1 LPSRDAAEEVSA
13 MPFSKPEN
21 QRCRLDFPAL
31 AQPGQAAPA
40 FLDGPGGT
48 QVPRA
53 VIEAITLYYERCNAN
68 THGQFVT
75 SSESDALIWSARE
88 AVASLLGAHG
98 PASIS
103 FGANMTTLTFAL
115 AHALGRR
122 LAAGDEIVITQ
133 LDHEA
138 NRGPWLM
145 LEERGAVVR
154 EVALRPDGRLDPE
167 GMVRAIGKRT
177 RIVAL
182 GMASNALGTV
192 NDVALARRLS
202 QQVGAILVLDAVHFV
217 PHFPI
222 DVRALGTDFVLCSAY
237 KFYGPHVGIL
247 YSRPGLLEH
256 LRTDRL
262 ATQDDAAPYR
272 IETGT
277 LNHAALAGV
286 KAAVEYIASWGEGAT
301 LRERVISAMEG
312 IAAWEHALAAYYA
325 SQVQQVRGV
334 TVWGTDFSSPRR
346 APTVSITIDG
356 HPPAE
361 AAHRLGERGVFVW
374 DGDFYAARA
383 VEVLG
388 LAARGGLLRAGMS
401 MYTTRDDVDR
411 LLGGVTEIAAA

>member
-1 LPSRDAAEEVSA
+1 VDVVA
-13 MPFSKPEN
+13 FSKPEN

-31 AQPGQAAPA
+31 ARTLDGPPLA
-40 FLDGPGGT
+40 FLDGPAGT
-48 QVPRA
+48 QVPRPVIKA
-53 VIEAITLYYERCNAN
+53 VTGYYEHCNAN
-68 THGQFVT
+68 THGQFIT
-75 SSESDALIWSARE
+75 SWESDKLIWETRE
-88 AVASLLGAHG
+88 VVAAFLGAHG

-103 FGANMTTLTFAL
+103 FGANMTTLAFAL

-122 LAAGDEIVITQ
+122 LVEGDEVVITQ

-145 LEERGAVVR
+145 LGERGAVIR

-167 GMVRAIGKRT
+167 DMARKIGART

-182 GMASNALGTV
+182 GMASNAIGTV
-192 NDVALARRLS
+192 NDVELARRLS
-202 QQVGAILVLDAVHFV
+202 QQVGALLVLDAVHYA

-222 DVRALGTDFVLCSAY
+222 DVRALGADVLLCSAY

-247 YSRPGLLEH
+247 YARPGLLEH

-262 ATQDDAAPYR
+262 TTQADSAPYR

-286 KAAVEYIASWGEGAT
+286 KAAVEYVATWGDGVA
-301 LRERVISAMEG
+301 LRDRLVSAMEG

-325 SQVQQVRGV
+325 SQVQQIQGV

-346 APTVSITIDG
+346 APTVSITVDG
-356 HPPAE
+356 HEPAE
-361 AAHRLGERGVFVW
+361 LARHLGERGVLVW

-388 LAARGGLLRAGMS
+388 LAARGGLLRSGMS
-401 MYTTRDDVDR
+401 MYTTREEVDR
-411 LLGGVTEIAAA
+411 LLAGVAEIAAA

>member
-1 LPSRDAAEEVSA
+1 MA
-13 MPFSKPEN
+13 FSKPEN

-31 AQPGQAAPA
+31 ARTLEGQPVT
-40 FLDGPGGT
+40 FLDGPAGT
-48 QVPRA
+48 QVPRPVIDA
-53 VIEAITLYYERCNAN
+53 VVSYYVNCNAN
-68 THGQFVT
+68 THGQFIT
-75 SSESDALIWSARE
+75 SWESDKMIWEARE
-88 AVASLLGAHG
+88 TVAAFLGAHG

-103 FGANMTTLTFAL
+103 FGANMTSLAFAL

-122 LAAGDEIVITQ
+122 LVEGDEVVITQ

-145 LEERGAVVR
+145 LEEKGVVVR
-154 EVALRPDGRLDPE
+154 EVVLRPDGRLDPE
-167 GMVRAIGKRT
+167 DMTRKIGKRT
-177 RIVAL
+177 RIVAV

-202 QQVGAILVLDAVHFV
+202 QHVGALLVLDAVHYA

-222 DVRALGTDFVLCSAY
+222 DVRAIGTDFLLCSAY

-262 ATQDDAAPYR
+262 STQDDSAPSR

-277 LNHAALAGV
+277 LNHAAIAGV

-301 LRERVISAMEG
+301 LRERAVSAMEG
-312 IAAWEHALAAYYA
+312 IAAWEHSLAAYYTN
-325 SQVQQVRGV
+325 QVQQISGV

-346 APTVSITIDG
+346 APTVSITVNG
-356 HPPAE
+356 HSPSDVAR
-361 AAHRLGERGVFVW
+361 HLGERGVFVW
-374 DGDFYAARA
+374 DGNFYAARA

-388 LAARGGLLRAGMS
+388 LAARGGLLRTGMS
-401 MYTTRDDVDR
+401 MYSTREDVDR
-411 LLGGVTEIAAA
+411 LLAGIAEIAAS

>member
-1 LPSRDAAEEVSA
+1 MA
-13 MPFSKPEN
+13 FSKPEN

-31 AQPGQAAPA
+31 ARTIDGVPVA
-40 FLDGPGGT
+40 FLDGPAGT

-53 VIEAITLYYERCNAN
+53 VIDATTGYYERCNAN
-68 THGQFVT
+68 THGQFIT
-75 SSESDALIWSARE
+75 SWESDKLIWDARE
-88 AVASLLGAHG
+88 AVAAFLGAHG

-103 FGANMTTLTFAL
+103 FGANMTTLAFAL

-122 LAAGDEIVITQ
+122 LAAGDEVVITQ

-145 LEERGAVVR
+145 LEERGVVVR
-154 EVALRPDGRLDPE
+154 GVALRPDGRLDAE
-167 GMVRAIGKRT
+167 DMARTIGKRT
-177 RIVAL
+177 RIVAF

-202 QQVGAILVLDAVHFV
+202 QQVGAVLVLDAVHYA

-222 DVRALGTDFVLCSAY
+222 DVRALGTDFLLCSAY

-262 ATQDDAAPYR
+262 STQDDTAPSR

-277 LNHAALAGV
+277 QNHAAIAGV
-286 KAAVEYIASWGEGAT
+286 KAAVEYIASWGELGSQ
-301 LRERVISAMEG
+301 RERMVSAMDG

-325 SQVQQVRGV
+325 SQVQQIRGV

-356 HPPAE
+356 RTPTE
-361 AAHRLGERGVFVW
+361 AARHLGERGVFVW
-374 DGDFYAARA
+374 DGNFYAARA

-388 LAARGGLLRAGMS
+388 LAARGGLLRTGVS
-401 MYTTRDDVDR
+401 MYTTREDIDR
-411 LLGGVTEIAAA
+411 LLTGIVEIAAA